1 MTLPTIALKLTLYEM
16 SLTNLNF
23 RKQFALTHVF
33 FYFKTEEKCRAQR
46 KQTLEE
52 KKACVPFS
60 SILSDKSIGKVTSHH
75 GLIAYIEKFGEAA
88 FIKVYQ
94 KPQLHKMCEA
104 YDVKCSVRQSKKK
117 MAQAL
122 VPVMKSCER
131 VPYPYHLAILQPH
144 LTIDDDNHSITMR
157 FSMQS
162 T

>member
-1 MTLPTIALKLTLYEM
+1 MYFFTSRLKKSAEH
-16 SLTNLNF
+16 
-23 RKQFALTHVF
+23 RKAVL
-33 FYFKTEEKCRAQR
+33 QR

-75 GLIAYIEKFGEAA
+75 SLIAYIEKFGEAA

-104 YDVKCSVRQSKKK
+104 YDVKCSARQSKKK